1 MFGGDFG
8 LPPGPRYERRSTG
21 GTPPVVYLCHAV
33 APRRPSCRIVELVP
47 SGALASATS
56 TSLPSVTSHLPR
68 GGEGGLF
75 GRTTWKGE
83 YSERTFSQPALM
95 EIRESEDKA
104 YTLVNNVPYSWYP
117 TSGTTPVAAAVA
129 TCFAMRS
136 PADHISSEAR
146 SAYSKTTKA
155 WRSDQDRIR

>member
-1 MFGGDFG
+1 MDVW
-8 LPPGPRYERRSTG
+8 RYG
-21 GTPPVVYLCHAV
+21 NQK
-33 APRRPSCRIVELVP
+33 I
-47 SGALASATS
+47 
-56 TSLPSVTSHLPR
+56 SL
-68 GGEGGLF
+68 
-75 GRTTWKGE
+75 
-83 YSERTFSQPALM
+83 
-95 EIRESEDKA
+95 I
-104 YTLVNNVPYSWYP
+104 VNNVPYSWYP

>member
-1 MFGGDFG
+1 MAARLG
-8 LPPGPRYERRSTG
+8 
-21 GTPPVVYLCHAV
+21 
-33 APRRPSCRIVELVP
+33 
-47 SGALASATS
+47 
-56 TSLPSVTSHLPR
+56 
-68 GGEGGLF
+68 
-75 GRTTWKGE
+75 KE

-155 WRSDQDRIR
+155 WR